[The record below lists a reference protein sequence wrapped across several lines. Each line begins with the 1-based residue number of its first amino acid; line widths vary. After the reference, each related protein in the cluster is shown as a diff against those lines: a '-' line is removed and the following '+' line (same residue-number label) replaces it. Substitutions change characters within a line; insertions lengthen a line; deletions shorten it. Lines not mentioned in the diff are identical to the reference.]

1 MRRRLILTL
10 LSIVVLAY
18 GGFAAVM
25 LTGTEPALGLDL
37 QGGIS
42 VTQRVKPGT
51 EYSDASL
58 ALAVERIRDR
68 VDSLGVAEP
77 EILSQGDTIVVNL
90 PGVKNQQQAVDLVQ
104 VTGRV
109 LLRPV
114 IGDCQEVTPQE
125 PTDSTDVPSDSTTPS
140 SGSTDTT
147 VPAPST
153 TVAPS
158 TTASTDTTVAP
169 STTGAPGP
177 SRSITATDT
186 TVPLLGAAPTSV
198 ADTTT
203 TAAAT
208 TTTADSTT
216 TTTTTADSTGTTT
229 TTEPPVLD
237 ENGIPVQESD
247 PYGQQYLQVKGTN
260 VYCPVGPAWNPDG
273 ADPIEGSGE
282 VFTDNAVAAVLD
294 TGWGVTVDLNDG
306 NGGRSTWNEI
316 ASACYNQTDQCPSGQ
331 LAIELDGI
339 IQSNP
344 SMNEPFF
351 SGGVQI
357 SGQFTQA
364 EASALAEVINSG
376 SLPVQLKLEA
386 VQSVSPSL
394 GEGSLRAALLS
405 GLAGVLLVL
414 LFMIAYYRLLG
425 LIVAIGLTVS
435 GTLIYAVVS
444 LLSRT
449 QGLALSLSGIA
460 GIIVSVG
467 VTVDSYVVFFER
479 LKDEVKSG
487 KTMRNSAQR
496 GFTNA
501 WRAIVVADL
510 VSLLGALVL
519 WYLTVGAVR
528 GFAFFLGLST
538 LTDMLVA
545 YTFTRPTVL
554 LLSRTTW
561 MERRKVMGIEAAT
574 AGGTA

>member
-18 GGFAAVM
+18 GGFAAVV

-51 EYSDASL
+51 EYSEASL

-114 IGDCQEVTPQE
+114 IGECQEVTPQE
-125 PTDSTDVPSDSTTPS
+125 PTDSTEVPSDSTTPS
-140 SGSTDTT
+140 TGSADTT

-153 TVAPS
+153 TTASS
-158 TTASTDTTVAP
+158 TTAATDTTVAP
-169 STTGAPGP
+169 TTTGAPGP

-186 TVPLLGAAPTSV
+186 TVPLLGAAPSTTTG
-198 ADTTT
+198 TTT
-203 TAAAT
+203 TSSTSTSSTSTVPAT
-208 TTTADSTT
+208 STT
-216 TTTTTADSTGTTT
+216 TPGTTT

-316 ASACYNQTDQCPSGQ
+316 ASACYNQSAQCPSGQ

-394 GEGSLRAALLS
+394 GEGSLRAAVIS

-554 LLSRTTW
+554 LLARTKW
-561 MERRKVMGIEAAT
+561 MERRKVMGIEVAA